1 MFNPFKK
8 NKINEK
14 AIYQILDE
22 CTLYNQPFHH
32 FIQKKNIHDD
42 VLDIDLMIDTD
53 ILDVS
58 DNKKA
63 LEDLYQAICLKCQ
76 NLGIHEVNFNVAVAK
91 KSAAKIHRPDSSKK
105 IPTHTPIDKP
115 TKTAPKQK
123 DIPMHPRITHIIA
136 VASGKGGVG
145 KSTTSVNLAL
155 ALKKLGARVGILDA
169 DIYGPSVP
177 DMLGVAGVKP
187 QVENE
192 QFVPIEVYGLATL
205 SIGNLIDSDNTPI
218 AWRGSKATGALMQL
232 YEQTNWPNL
241 DYLIIDMPPGTGD
254 IQLTLA
260 QRIPITAAIIVTTP
274 QHIALLD
281 VKKGVELFGKTD
293 IAVMGIVENMA
304 LHTCSNCGHTEA
316 IFGEGG
322 GDEMSKLYNI
332 PLLGRL
338 PLAAGIGR
346 QIDQGVPS
354 VVAYDG
360 QGDEFAQ
367 YYIQIAQNI
376 TKNIQPFSKKT
387 DNKRIF

>member
-14 AIYQILDE
+14 AVYQLLDE
-22 CTLYNQPFHH
+22 CVLYHQPFSN
-32 FIQKKNIHDD
+32 FIHQKNIHDD
-42 VLDIDLMIDTD
+42 VLDIDIRLSAD
-53 ILDVS
+53 ILE
-58 DNKKA
+58 NNHHKKE
-63 LEDLYQAICLKCQ
+63 LETLYQDICTKCQ
-76 NLGIHEVNFNVAVAK
+76 KLGIHEVNFNVAISEKKAVAN
-91 KSAAKIHRPDSSKK
+91 IHNPAKK
-105 IPTHTPIDKP
+105 IPTNTPSGKP
-115 TKTAPKQK
+115 TKSAPKQK

-136 VASGKGGVG
+136 IASGKGGVG
-145 KSTTSVNLAL
+145 KSTTSVNIAL
-155 ALKKLGARVGILDA
+155 ALQKLGAKVGILDA

-177 DMLGVAGVKP
+177 DMLGVANIKP

-192 QFVPIEVYGLATL
+192 QFVPVEAFGMATL
-205 SIGNLIDSDNTPI
+205 SIGNLIDADNTPI

-260 QRIPITAAIIVTTP
+260 QKIPITAAIIVTTP

-281 VKKGVELFGKTD
+281 VKKGIELFNKTD

-322 GDEMSKLYNI
+322 GDEMSQLYHVS
-332 PLLGRL
+332 LLGKL
-338 PLAAGIGR
+338 PLASTIR
-346 QIDQGVPS
+346 KHIDQGTPS
-354 VVAYDG
+354 VVANDG
-360 QGDEFAQ
+360 QGDEFAK
-367 YYIQIAQNI
+367 YYIQIAENI
-376 TKNIQPFSKKT
+376 MQNIQPFSKKT
-387 DNKRIF
+387 NNNRIF